1 MAKKTP
7 WIPPADIVQEIRDAA
22 SYRLGENDIYPADT
36 VKPQAEKL
44 RELINIYLS
53 FGLPCPCEEIVSVED
68 AKARTFAC
76 LKDALVKARADLEAR
91 EYIRKAYE
99 RDERLAKEQLE
110 TLKVVAREMLEA
122 YGGGSEEEPGRLHTP
137 IGDIR
142 LQRNSVGS
150 VWIDESRIDEIPE
163 KLGEFQLVR
172 VEKTV
177 SKTGVGALLEYLEEQ
192 GEEKPD
198 WAELRPPGLQVRF

>member
-7 WIPPADIVQEIRDAA
+7 WIPPPDIVQEIRDAA
-22 SYRLGENDIYPADT
+22 SYRLGDDIYPADT

-44 RELINIYLS
+44 RELINAQLC
-53 FGLPCPCEEIVSVED
+53 FGLPGEETESTETI
-68 AKARTFAC
+68 KAHVFAC

-91 EYIRKAYE
+91 EYIRKVYQ
-99 RDERLAKEQLE
+99 RDEKLAEQQLE

-122 YGGGSEEEPGRLHTP
+122 YGGGSEEEPGRLYTP

-142 LQRNSVGS
+142 LQRNSSGS

-163 KLGEFQLVR
+163 KLGEFQLVK

-177 SKTGVGALLEYLEEQ
+177 SKTGVGQWLEYLEEQ

-198 WAELRPPGLQVRF
+198 WAELRPPGLQIRF

>member
-44 RELINIYLS
+44 REKLNELLAWGINDHEA
-53 FGLPCPCEEIVSVED
+53 PD
-68 AKARTFAC
+68 AERDRAQVFAC

-142 LQRNSVGS
+142 FQRNSSGS
-150 VWIDESRIDEIPE
+150 VWVDESRIDEIPE
-163 KLGEFQLVR
+163 KLGEFQLVK

-192 GEEKPD
+192 GKEKPD
-198 WAELRPPGLQVRF
+198 WAELRPPGFQVRF